1 MSICWLV
8 FGLNISIQV
17 CVVGAWSEYE
27 YMLCGLNICLQLC
40 GVTFECVLG
49 IALCGDFECVLGIA
63 LCGDFECVM
72 GIAFCGS
79 AIVGSAK

>member
-27 YMLCGLNICLQLC
+27 YMLVFGLNISIQVC
-40 GVTFECVLG
+40 GVTFECMLG
-49 IALCGDFECVLGIA
+49 IALGRDFECVL
-63 LCGDFECVM
+63 

>member
-1 MSICWLV
+1 MLV

-17 CVVGAWSEYE
+17 C
-27 YMLCGLNICLQLC
+27 
-40 GVTFECVLG
+40 GVTFECMLG
-49 IALCGDFECVLGIA
+49 IALGRDFECVL
-63 LCGDFECVM
+63 